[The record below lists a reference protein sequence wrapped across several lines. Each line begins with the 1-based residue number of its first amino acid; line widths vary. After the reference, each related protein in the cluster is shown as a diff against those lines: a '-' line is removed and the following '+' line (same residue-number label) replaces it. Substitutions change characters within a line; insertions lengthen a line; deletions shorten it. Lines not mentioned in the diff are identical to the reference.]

1 MLGWTDAVFDV
12 DEVDVEIVWLI
23 ERSEIV
29 DRSED
34 TTDGTGRLV
43 TFVDGT

>member
-1 MLGWTDAVFDV
+1 VVLDDDPVR
-12 DEVDVEIVWLI
+12 IVTESLF

-34 TTDGTGRLV
+34 TTDGTGFLDIVVGV
-43 TFVDGT
+43 TRY